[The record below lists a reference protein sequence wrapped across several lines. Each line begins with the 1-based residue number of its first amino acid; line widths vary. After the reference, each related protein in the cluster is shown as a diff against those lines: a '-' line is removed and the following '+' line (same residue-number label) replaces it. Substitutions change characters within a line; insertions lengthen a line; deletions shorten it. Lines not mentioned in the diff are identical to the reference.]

1 MKRLSL
7 MLCLAMLLSLLCP
20 MGALGTEE
28 IPAENTCDAHQA
40 VCTNPGVCVNCGY
53 EGEMETSH
61 TGGEVYGQ
69 NDKTTH
75 NLACAGCGAP
85 LSSEEHCA
93 PDCTSPCEKCGE
105 TKVLNPAEHVGGTAY
120 RQNDEFT
127 HFEVCAGCETV
138 FICED
143 HCVPDC
149 TSPCEKCGRI
159 GVLNPAAHT
168 GGTAYRPYDET
179 THYLVCTG
187 CNVVLENENHYAY
200 ECTSPC
206 EKCGYDGAFERSM
219 HMGDVNSKCV
229 ANGDRHDYLCT
240 ACGRATESYPHSTTC
255 KDPTHCQYCD
265 YTGEIT
271 YVYHDA
277 EEIVPNG
284 ATHLFRC
291 NDCNEV
297 MEEEPHVADCGK
309 PNVCTICG
317 YEGEIKDID
326 HGMTE
331 TRAFDEGHGEVCPD
345 CSAVLNMSAHVGSCD
360 QPNVCKVC
368 GWEGE
373 IAGVEH
379 KWGYDFVDEKQHK
392 KYCTVCSMV
401 DGMAEHGA
409 DCYPMLNSPY
419 CSDCGYQS
427 SEMPVRHQEMCC
439 VWSDETMHD
448 VKCSGCYLKFD
459 ELPHVADCDKPTTC
473 RDCGYEGEIEDVR
486 HGTFCVRS
494 IDENVHAE
502 FCEACGEKRNEAEH
516 YAVCDQPDV
525 CSQCGYEGEMR
536 TEHSEMGYVDRGD
549 THQWVC
555 LYCSAVEDEGS
566 HYAICTHPNVCARC
580 GHEGEMEIEDH
591 EELECTFT
599 DEGHTMKC
607 PACGE
612 TVFKEPHSA
621 FCDTPNKC
629 GYCDYEGEIERIE
642 HSYGEYTHTDE
653 KHISSCR
660 YCGATEEERHRA
672 LCSAPNVCADCGYEG
687 DISYMQH
694 ADGGYTDMGDVHI
707 FECAVCGDSWDGEHW
722 TFCGDSVCILCGS
735 EKLSY
740 TQHVWEEDE
749 KNHNPETH
757 ELTCAK
763 CGELFTSYS
772 EYDIVDPTCTT
783 DGHYTFTCAFCHES
797 ESKVLPALGHAWGE
811 AAEVK
816 ATCEADG
823 SSEKT
828 CKTCG
833 ATEKT
838 ALPALGHAWGE
849 AAEVKAT
856 CTADG
861 STEKTCKTCGATE
874 KTVLPA
880 LGHAWSETARVKA
893 ACTAD
898 GSVTS
903 ECGRCGKQ
911 SVQKLGALGHDFGIV
926 YASQN
931 DGTHVVFCSRCNEK
945 HAVKCAMASTEIGDM
960 ICSACPICGYTEYTM
975 KESTL
980 EALPGMD
987 GVAVNVRLERVE
999 NVKFE
1004 PVRTAD
1010 GQEAPAT
1017 LEGLLL
1023 TVHRITLE
1031 LQMEL
1036 PDSVQARVRE
1046 VLAVA
1051 LLNGEESVQPEGMI
1065 RLSIPCEE
1073 ERIEGLKLMLLTE
1086 EGELIEI
1093 EYEIIDGEIVFET
1106 DRIGVFLM
1114 VEDTAEEI

>member
-28 IPAENTCDAHQA
+28 VPAENTCEVHRAR
-40 VCTNPGVCVNCGY
+40 CTNPGVCVNCGGK
-53 EGEMETSH
+53 GEMETDH
-61 TGGEVYGQ
+61 TGGEV
-69 NDKTTH
+69 
-75 NLACAGCGAP
+75 
-85 LSSEEHCA
+85 
-93 PDCTSPCEKCGE
+93 
-105 TKVLNPAEHVGGTAY
+105 
-120 RQNDEFT
+120 
-127 HFEVCAGCETV
+127 
-138 FICED
+138 
-143 HCVPDC
+143 
-149 TSPCEKCGRI
+149 GR
-159 GVLNPAAHT
+159 VN
-168 GGTAYRPYDET
+168 DET
-179 THYLVCTG
+179 THSVVCVG
-187 CNVVLENENHYAY
+187 CGAVLSSGNHYAY

-206 EKCGYDGAFERSM
+206 ERCGYDGAFKRSA
-219 HMGDVNSKCV
+219 HTGEDPGKYVV
-229 ANGDRHDYLCT
+229 NGDHHDHVCTDCGEVVDSYLH
-240 ACGRATESYPHSTTC
+240 YTTC
-255 KDPTHCQYCD
+255 KDPTHCQQCD

-271 YVYHDA
+271 YVYHDS

-284 ATHLFRC
+284 ATHMVRC
-291 NDCNEV
+291 ADCNKV
-297 MEEEPHVADCGK
+297 MEEEPHAAYCEQ
-309 PNVCTICG
+309 PNVCRICG
-317 YEGEIKDID
+317 YEGEIQDVE
-326 HGMTE
+326 HGVTE
-331 TRAFDEGHGEVCPD
+331 TKAFDEGHGAVCST
-345 CSAVLNMSAHVGSCD
+345 CSAVLKMSAHVGSCD
-360 QPNVCKVC
+360 QPNVCMVC

-373 IAGVEH
+373 IAGAEH
-379 KWGYDFVDEKQHK
+379 RWGYKSVDENQHQ
-392 KYCTVCSMV
+392 KYCTACDTV
-401 DGMAEHGA
+401 DGTAEHRA
-409 DCYPMLNSPY
+409 DCGDPPDSRACM
-419 CSDCGYQS
+419 DCGYQGADIPLQHW
-427 SEMPVRHQEMCC
+427 EETC
-439 VWSDETMHD
+439 VQIDETMHE
-448 VKCSGCYLKFD
+448 VRCSGCALKFD

-473 RDCGYEGEIEDVR
+473 RDCGYEGAIENVQ

-516 YAVCDQPDV
+516 YAACDQPNV

-566 HYAICTHPNVCARC
+566 HYAMCTNPNVCARC

-707 FECAVCGDSWDGEHW
+707 FECAACGDSWDGEHW

-740 TQHVWEEDE
+740 TQHVWEADE

-783 DGHYTFTCAFCHES
+783 DGLCTFTCAFCGQS

-811 AAEVK
+811 TAEVK
-816 ATCEADG
+816 ATCE
-823 SSEKT
+823 
-828 CKTCG
+828 
-833 ATEKT
+833 
-838 ALPALGHAWGE
+838 
-849 AAEVKAT
+849 
-856 CTADG
+856 ADG

-880 LGHAWSETARVKA
+880 LGHAWGETGRVKA
-893 ACTAD
+893 TCTAD
-898 GSVTS
+898 GRVTS

-931 DGTHVVFCSRCNEK
+931 DGTHAVFCSRCNEK

-987 GVAVNVRLERVE
+987 GVAVNARLERVE

-1017 LEGLLL
+1017 PEGLLL

-1036 PDSVQARVRE
+1036 PDSVQASVRE